1 MRSCPK
7 NSSFHNS
14 SIKKIKFRPIT
25 VRQFLILLVTTFCI
39 FIFYVWRSYFVGS
52 ALLLAIF
59 SGTFAFMKINGQP
72 FHVFS

>member
-1 MRSCPK
+1 MPEKFIVPQFIDKEDQISTHHRPAIFDPARHDLLY
-7 NSSFHNS
+7 FH
-14 SIKKIKFRPIT
+14 
-25 VRQFLILLVTTFCI
+25 FLCL
-39 FIFYVWRSYFVGS
+39 RSYFVGS